1 MKKKIILIV
10 SMIVITLLAF
20 GGITWANEYS
30 IRQAQEKAIGEDPV
44 MTNGIIRWETEGK
57 KATSGIYYRTI
68 GWNVHKEFVPNG
80 NISKS
85 GVKYGRM
92 VMEQIGETP
101 TTNGQVKTF
110 FRVPKKDVDRA
121 LQMVSLDWKQGETVY
136 LSAVTEVRQGTYDNY
151 KVLGRYDNLQDLKK
165 AQPWSKPDDFDQY
178 FNRRIKLDFQPIDI
192 VEVHLV
198 NGREVNRID
207 KGKKLPGDV
216 HTTTIAKNID
226 FNGVSAQL
234 TTSYVEP
241 FNRRG
246 AKLNP
251 KGPTITER
259 KDTVPP
265 DDGMTIFIEYEMPFP
280 FTVQHINLDT
290 GKVMESEVKTIEDL
304 ETIIVEAKE
313 FGDLH
318 YQYSKVSRD
327 GGNSWNNRSDNKSRT
342 VTRKGGDLIIDG
354 QSRSETL
361 KNGVEALGIDAAAL
375 ITSGI
380 EVEEETTQE
389 AQTEVNVFYLRE
401 NELGV
406 DVITGNS
413 KITFDDIKEPIARAE
428 KKLKLP
434 VKEIYYYNQ
443 NGDLLRI
450 EQR

>member
-1 MKKKIILIV
+1 MKKKIILII

-30 IRQAQEKAIGEDPV
+30 IKQAQERAIGEDPV

-68 GWNVHKEFVPNG
+68 GWNVHKEFVPSG

-110 FRVPKKDVDRA
+110 FRVPKQDVDRA
-121 LQMVSLDWKQGETVY
+121 LQMVSLEWQQGETVY

-165 AQPWSKPDDFDQY
+165 SQPWSKPDDFDQY
-178 FNRRIKLDFQPIDI
+178 FNRKIKLDFQPIDI

-198 NGREVNRID
+198 NGREINRID
-207 KGKKLPGDV
+207 KGKKLPGEI
-216 HTTTIAKNID
+216 HSTTIAKSID
-226 FNGVSAQL
+226 FNGVSAEL
-234 TTSYVEP
+234 TKSYVEP

-246 AKLNP
+246 ARLNP
-251 KGPTITER
+251 KGPVTER

-265 DDGMTIFIEYEMPFP
+265 DDGMTVYIEYEMPFP
-280 FTVQHINLDT
+280 FTVQHVNLDT
-290 GKVMESEVKTIEDL
+290 GEIMESEVKTIEDL
-304 ETIIVEAKE
+304 KTIIVEAKE
-313 FGDLH
+313 FEGLH
-318 YQYSKVSRD
+318 YQNSRVSRD
-327 GGNSWNNRSDNKSRT
+327 SGSSWGNRSDKKSRT

-354 QSRSETL
+354 QARSEAL
-361 KNGVEALGIDAAAL
+361 KNGVGGIDAAAL
-375 ITSGI
+375 VTSGI
-380 EVEEETTQE
+380 AIEEEPKQE
-389 AQTEVNVFYLRE
+389 DQIEVHAFYLRE

-406 DVITGNS
+406 DVITGNNE
-413 KITFDDIKEPIARAE
+413 ITFENIQEPIARIE
-428 KKLKLP
+428 KDLKLP

-443 NGDLLRI
+443 NGDLLKI

>member
-1 MKKKIILIV
+1 MKKKVILIA
-10 SMIVITLLAF
+10 SMIVVVLLAV
-20 GGITWANEYS
+20 GGITWAKEYTMKQS
-30 IRQAQEKAIGEDPV
+30 QERAMGNDPV
-44 MTNGIIRWETEGK
+44 MEDGIITWDTEGK

-68 GWNVHKEFVPNG
+68 GWNVYKEFVPSG

-92 VMEQIGETP
+92 VMEQIGQIP

-110 FRVPKKDVDRA
+110 FEVEKAEVDRA
-121 LQMVSLDWKQGETVY
+121 LGMISLDWQQGETVY

-178 FNRRIKLDFQPIDI
+178 FNRKIKLDFQPIDI

-207 KGKKLPGDV
+207 KGKKLPGQV
-216 HTTTIAKNID
+216 HSTTIAKSID

-234 TTSYVEP
+234 TKSYVEP
-241 FNRRG
+241 FNRKG
-246 AKLNP
+246 ARLNP
-251 KGPTITER
+251 NGPTVTER

-280 FTVQHINLDT
+280 LTVQHVNLDT
-290 GKVMESEVKTIEDL
+290 GEVMESEVKTIEDL
-304 ETIIVEAKE
+304 ETIILEAKE
-313 FGDLH
+313 FEGLR

-327 GGNSWNNRSDNKSRT
+327 SGSSWGNRSDKKSRT
-342 VTRKGGDLIIDG
+342 VTRKGGELIIDG
-354 QSRSETL
+354 QARSEAL
-361 KNGVEALGIDAAAL
+361 KNGVGGMDAAAL
-375 ITSGI
+375 VTSGI
-380 EVEEETTQE
+380 AIEEEPKQE
-389 AQTEVNVFYLRE
+389 NQIEVHAFYLRE

-413 KITFDDIKEPIARAE
+413 EISFDNIQEPIARIE
-428 KKLKLP
+428 KDLELP

-443 NGDLLRI
+443 NGELLRI
-450 EQR
+450 EER